1 MRPYVLQI
9 QNIFEEYS
17 SVQYVAE
24 DWDKLFSSYNSS
36 LQKLK
41 EAGKNEQKMR
51 AEVETCR
58 QALKN
63 VPTLEDRVDEI
74 VSGWRN
80 EFSSRLSGVYNPP
93 LSLGSGKLA
102 LAAAI
107 EAAEKAELN
116 KLKDYSTLTDSTCK
130 EQTAAL
136 AGSELSSDLARINVF
151 LSASDWIV
159 RAEDACLLPKN
170 EIKSSAWS
178 LFNSITKDY
187 DTLTAEQKAYVSEE
201 VLSTLD
207 KNSAFAKAKEYAV
220 SLITQYHSQFDME
233 NYYSAQWKEISSAL
247 SVSISGIENAFT
259 EEEIGFSVTE
269 GKNNMD
275 SVLTKSEY
283 DAAQTVPEEPDEKPE
298 IPDENP
304 DETPDET
311 PSDTEETPQKPE
323 NNGVQTLVIV
333 LSVIAAVAVIGAVV
347 FFIVRK
353 RRRKQ

>member
-1 MRPYVLQI
+1 M
-9 QNIFEEYS
+9 
-17 SVQYVAE
+17 
-24 DWDKLFSSYNSS
+24 
-36 LQKLK
+36 
-41 EAGKNEQKMR
+41 
-51 AEVETCR
+51 
-58 QALKN
+58 
-63 VPTLEDRVDEI
+63 
-74 VSGWRN
+74 
-80 EFSSRLSGVYNPP
+80 
-93 LSLGSGKLA
+93 
-102 LAAAI
+102 
-107 EAAEKAELN
+107 
-116 KLKDYSTLTDSTCK
+116 
-130 EQTAAL
+130 
-136 AGSELSSDLARINVF
+136 
-151 LSASDWIV
+151 
-159 RAEDACLLPKN
+159 
-170 EIKSSAWS
+170 
-178 LFNSITKDY
+178 
-187 DTLTAEQKAYVSEE
+187 
-201 VLSTLD
+201 STLD

-233 NYYSAQWKEISSAL
+233 NYYSAQQEEISSAL

-298 IPDENP
+298 IPDEHP

>member
-1 MRPYVLQI
+1 M
-9 QNIFEEYS
+9 
-17 SVQYVAE
+17 
-24 DWDKLFSSYNSS
+24 
-36 LQKLK
+36 
-41 EAGKNEQKMR
+41 
-51 AEVETCR
+51 
-58 QALKN
+58 
-63 VPTLEDRVDEI
+63 
-74 VSGWRN
+74 
-80 EFSSRLSGVYNPP
+80 
-93 LSLGSGKLA
+93 
-102 LAAAI
+102 
-107 EAAEKAELN
+107 
-116 KLKDYSTLTDSTCK
+116 
-130 EQTAAL
+130 
-136 AGSELSSDLARINVF
+136 
-151 LSASDWIV
+151 
-159 RAEDACLLPKN
+159 
-170 EIKSSAWS
+170 
-178 LFNSITKDY
+178 
-187 DTLTAEQKAYVSEE
+187 TAEQKAYVSEE

-220 SLITQYHSQFDME
+220 SLIKQYHSQFDME

-283 DAAQTVPEEPDEKPE
+283 DAAQTVPEEPDE
-298 IPDENP
+298 NP